1 MKQGTSRSETEI
13 IDAIEK
19 LQLDNKVVKKKSKVI
34 VKHCPM
40 NESIIEH
47 FNSGYPE
54 LGSA

>member
-40 NESIIEH
+40 NVSIIEH